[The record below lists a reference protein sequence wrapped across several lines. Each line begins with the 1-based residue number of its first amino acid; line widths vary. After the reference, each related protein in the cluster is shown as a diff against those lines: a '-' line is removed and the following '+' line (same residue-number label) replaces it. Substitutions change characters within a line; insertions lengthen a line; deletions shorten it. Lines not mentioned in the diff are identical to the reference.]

1 MTCPVCGMRTVRS
14 ARFCHACGL
23 ALEPGGR
30 SDLGAAPRSLA
41 HRPGAKRVGLAGA
54 SGSPAATR
62 LGDDAS
68 APDPG
73 VDEGRLDR
81 RIVTVLVADLVGYS
95 KLVAAWDPEDVRR
108 GMDDLFARLAACVER
123 FGGSVEK
130 FIGDAVFAV
139 FGVPVGHDDDAL
151 RAVACA
157 RVMREVARSGWHGGR
172 PELHS
177 GIPSAIDPD
186 PSPTGARWPPAG
198 SIDQAPRTKAP
209 LQLRIGLATGEVVA
223 GERALAGRRDWTVTG
238 LPAAVAA
245 RIAELARP
253 GEILLDPETAL
264 VARHRIDV
272 EVTDR
277 AVALPGRRAL
287 RVLRLGGLRSSFAI
301 ATAGPTLIGRWRE
314 RAQLRSALAEVER
327 TGRGRVIL
335 VVGEAGIGKSRL
347 LADLEADARAAGFRW
362 TWTESVSYRPTE
374 PYASARA
381 FVDRVAEELGLD
393 AGEAARRLVLGDD
406 LDSATLGRFA
416 GAIAVLAREAGIEG
430 WEAEL
435 ALAPP
440 DPAVVAATLLE
451 VGARFV
457 CRLAE
462 LGGRRVIVLDD
473 LHWEDPASRPVTAHL
488 IAGCSDL
495 PFLVLA
501 TTRPGPLPEW
511 AALSH
516 VEVIELGGLDVSET
530 ERLVEAL
537 VGVDL
542 SPVDAARLRERT
554 EGNPLFIV
562 EMIRSLLD
570 EGSARVED
578 GRLVVDPV
586 RLVSGFPLTLRAMLG
601 ARLDA
606 LGTEDRA
613 VLEVASVV
621 GMSFD
626 AETVELLLGRRVEGD
641 EMIRLARAGFVTP
654 GSAPGRWR
662 FAHPLVHEATH
673 SRMLTS
679 RRAVLHARL
688 ADHLEAT
695 QPPPP
700 VSQLAIHRAVARDP
714 RAVPLLAQAADE
726 ALAAG
731 AVVEAAGFF
740 RTAAE
745 LAADPASAERFRRL
759 AALTLSR
766 SSVAAGE
773 PVHGAPA

>member
-1 MTCPVCGMRTVRS
+1 MTCPVCGTRTVRS
-14 ARFCHACGL
+14 ARFCHACGAPL
-23 ALEPGGR
+23 
-30 SDLGAAPRSLA
+30 APRTRAHNGAPRLLA
-41 HRPGAKRVGLAGA
+41 HWPDAERVGLAGG
-54 SGSPAATR
+54 SGSSAGTR
-62 LGDDAS
+62 PIDGPS
-68 APDPG
+68 TPDPG
-73 VDEGRLDR
+73 VDEAHLDR

-95 KLVAAWDPEDVRR
+95 KLVAACDPEDVRR
-108 GMDDLFARLAACVER
+108 RMDGLFARLAACVER

-157 RVMREVARSGWHGGR
+157 RAMREAARTGWHGR
-172 PELHS
+172 AEPS
-177 GIPSAIDPD
+177 GVRQPVDPD
-186 PSPTGARWPPAG
+186 AGRTDARRRPAG
-198 SIDQAPRTKAP
+198 AIEDGLRGEAPVE
-209 LQLRIGLATGEVVA
+209 LRIGLATGEVVA

-238 LPAAVAA
+238 LPAAIAA
-245 RIAELARP
+245 RIAELAQP

-277 AVALPGRRAL
+277 AVVVPGRRPL
-287 RVLRLGGLRSSFAI
+287 RVLRLGGLRSSFLI
-301 ATAGPTLIGRWRE
+301 ATGGPTLVGRWRE
-314 RAQLRSALAEVER
+314 RAQLRAALTEVER

-362 TWTESVSYRPTE
+362 TWTESVSYRSTE
-374 PYASARA
+374 PYASARN

-393 AGEAARRLVLGDD
+393 AGQAARRLVLGAD

-457 CRLAE
+457 SRLAQ
-462 LGGRRVIVLDD
+462 LGGPRVIVLDD
-473 LHWEDPASRPVTAHL
+473 LHWEDPASQPVTEHL

-501 TTRPGPLPEW
+501 TTRPGRLPDW
-511 AALSH
+511 AVLPH

-542 SPVDAARLRERT
+542 SPVDAARLRART

-562 EMIRSLLD
+562 ETIRSLLED
-570 EGSARVED
+570 GTARVED

-606 LGTEDRA
+606 LGADDRA

-626 AETVELLLGRRVEGD
+626 VETVEFLLGRRVGD
-641 EMIRLARAGFVTP
+641 EEIIRLARAGFLTP

-673 SRMLTS
+673 GRMLTS

-688 ADHLEAT
+688 ADHLEAA
-695 QPPPP
+695 QPPAP
-700 VSQLAIHRAVARDP
+700 VSQLAIHRAVAHDP
-714 RAVPLLAQAADE
+714 RAVPLLARAADE

-740 RTAAE
+740 RMAAE

-766 SSVAAGE
+766 SGLGAGE
-773 PVHGAPA
+773 PVPGAPA